1 MSLSCVPHSQQ
12 YHENIRSQTRT
23 PTLEHRY
30 IAIDDSAKRDT
41 NDATD
46 VLDCDQPTTFHVVVV
61 TSGAPSGESSRRL
74 SMLLASIARQSY
86 DKSRVSIYL
95 VVDSKQVDIENDA
108 SYRRIVDTLCGKT
121 MIGRLES
128 EVEITCL
135 NEADYGPARM
145 RYEGF
150 RRVALAPG
158 FSPNDVILSL
168 DLSHLGLSDAY
179 ALCKLDRLYRRAAS
193 AYFRSEVRDFV
204 SATERNLVDVAGSG
218 RHGCWFTYVVFERTC
233 RSMA

>member
-1 MSLSCVPHSQQ
+1 MSRTQPISLTSYSLVSSLQQ

-30 IAIDDSAKRDT
+30 IAIDDSAVDT

-46 VLDCDQPTTFHVVVV
+46 VLTDQPTTFHVVVV

-150 RRVALAPG
+150 RR
-158 FSPNDVILSL
+158 S
-168 DLSHLGLSDAY
+168 LSHP
-179 ALCKLDRLYRRAAS
+179 
-193 AYFRSEVRDFV
+193 V
-204 SATERNLVDVAGSG
+204 LVLTTS
-218 RHGCWFTYVVFERTC
+218 F
-233 RSMA
+233 

>member
-1 MSLSCVPHSQQ
+1 MSIISLISIYIARTSLEQQ
-12 YHENIRSQTRT
+12 YSNITNTLT
-23 PTLEHRY
+23 PTLQHRY
-30 IAIDDSAKRDT
+30 VAIDDSAKRDT

-74 SMLLASIARQSY
+74 SMMLASIARQSY

-95 VVDSKQVDIENDA
+95 VVNSEQVDIKNDA

-121 MIGRLES
+121 GIGRLAS
-128 EVEITCL
+128 EVKITCL

-158 FSPNDVILSL
+158 VSSNDVILSL
-168 DLSHLGLSDAY
+168 DLSLLGLSDAY
-179 ALCKLDRLYRRAAS
+179 ALCKLDRIYRRAAS

-218 RHGCWFTYVVFERTC
+218 RHGCWFTYVV
-233 RSMA
+233 